1 VAFGIA
7 GLLLLGAGCG
17 SASPSASVS
26 PSVSPPV
33 SRSVSPSP
41 VACVYASPR
50 PSSSVVTLRVGHYLC
65 VRGVIPDG
73 TQIFDPAPGVLAP
86 VDART
91 GVFRAASVGTAVL
104 VVTRHPV
111 CRPGHECSQLIV
123 FLGRI
128 DVHVTA

>member
-1 VAFGIA
+1 
-7 GLLLLGAGCG
+7 
-17 SASPSASVS
+17 
-26 PSVSPPV
+26 
-33 SRSVSPSP
+33 
-41 VACVYASPR
+41 
-50 PSSSVVTLRVGHYLC
+50 VVTLRVGDYLC
-65 VRGVIPDG
+65 VRGVVPDG

-128 DVHVTA
+128 DVHVTP